1 MFGVYHGS
9 EGRLGNA
16 LHLNDFTYSLKK
28 ILLLGRG
35 QIGSALARDLTDFGL
50 QVWPRDID
58 DLTSEALREIAPD
71 AVINAAGKTDLAW
84 CEANASEAMRSNLE
98 APVRLYQRI
107 LGIAGAAEGAHH
119 ATKIRFI
126 HFSSGCIW
134 DGPYTSEG
142 KPFTPGDP
150 ASPACLYAWTKAA
163 ADAMLL
169 DLNSENIA
177 ILRPRQVYSASA
189 HRRNTL
195 LKLQQYPK
203 LVDTPNSVSS
213 MAIIEKTLRHVL
225 TANHNWSSIWNV
237 YDCGV
242 TSPFEIG
249 EMLWKAGLREK
260 PIRISKEELDT
271 FHKPKR
277 VDTVLYDSRFEA
289 VIQPEDVHVQ
299 LLRTIEQLKNVSQ
312 T

>member
-1 MFGVYHGS
+1 M
-9 EGRLGNA
+9 
-16 LHLNDFTYSLKK
+16 KK

-35 QIGSALARDLTDFGL
+35 QIGSALAQHLADFDIH
-50 QVWPRDID
+50 VWPRDID
-58 DLTSEALREIAPD
+58 DLTSESLREIAPD
-71 AVINAAGKTDLAW
+71 AVVNAAGKTDLAW
-84 CEANASEAMRSNLE
+84 CEANAGEAIRSNLE

-107 LGIAGAAEGAHH
+107 LNTRG
-119 ATKIRFI
+119 IRFI

-134 DGPYTSEG
+134 DGPYTREG
-142 KPFTPGDP
+142 KPFAPSDAP
-150 ASPACLYAWTKAA
+150 SPACLYSWTKAA

-169 DLNSENIA
+169 DLDSENIA
-177 ILRPRQVYSASA
+177 ILRPRQVYSESQ

-195 LKLQQYPK
+195 VKMLAYPK

-213 MAIIEKTLRHVL
+213 MAVIEKTLRHVL
-225 TANHNWSSIWNV
+225 TSDDEWSGIWNI
-237 YDCGV
+237 YDRGV

-249 EMLWKAGLREK
+249 EMLWKAGLRER
-260 PIRISKEELDT
+260 PLRISKEELDT

-289 VIQPEDVHVQ
+289 VIQPEDVDIQ
-299 LLRTIEQLKNVSQ
+299 MLRTIEHLKNVFQ